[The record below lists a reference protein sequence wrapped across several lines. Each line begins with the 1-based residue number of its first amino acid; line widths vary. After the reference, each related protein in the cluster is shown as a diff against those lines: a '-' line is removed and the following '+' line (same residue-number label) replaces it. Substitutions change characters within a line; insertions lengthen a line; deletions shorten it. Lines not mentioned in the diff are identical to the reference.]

1 MGFRRKVKEQALT
14 AAARHCC
21 VCHRYKGVRIEVHH
35 IVPKS
40 EGGKDDL
47 ENAIALCFDC
57 HTDAGHYNPKH
68 PKGTKF
74 RPSELRGAR
83 DKWHDIVKQ
92 QGLTG
97 PTEENTLHTRYL
109 ICKDTEIAE
118 EILSR
123 DLTGL
128 PNSEHPLL
136 FENDVSNFM
145 KWVLN
150 DSGYRRDYV
159 WGERY
164 DSIEEYQSAHPNA
177 RVLNQ
182 EKGLEYFKAQR
193 TPTREEIVNNVAP
206 EDKISL
212 RLLDA
217 GFEPESVVSS
227 LVYWEVCGDASLQ
240 EIYRLRPFWAVFLAA
255 KNTTNRQVSL
265 EELIANENERG
276 RSDITPVGVYEKEI
290 SLPLPRASIAPGSDV
305 IIPVSA
311 LLGPFHRTKPKKEF
325 FEEGAYPKER
335 VQRQVTQFV
344 SYSKEQREQFR
355 VWGPA
360 LYPIAF
366 ILRDSG
372 ASIRQEVHE
381 FDLTR
386 TYTVNR
392 FWEMGSC
399 PHLFFEMSD
408 GPPIYWGELF
418 AREPETVIEEKITA
432 PNGAVKAS
440 VAELEQEKT
449 HILLAKV
456 EEQLVAEDVT
466 LETGQTIT
474 FSVQSGEQIYISG
487 SYSPYCTEDLKPQP
501 WRRNEVVSD
510 WLCNATSLEARD
522 KKAV

>member
-1 MGFRRKVKEQALT
+1 M
-14 AAARHCC
+14 
-21 VCHRYKGVRIEVHH
+21 EVHH
-35 IVPKS
+35 IIPKS

-47 ENAIALCFDC
+47 DNAIALCFDC

-74 RPSELRGAR
+74 RPSELRKAR
-83 DKWHDIVKQ
+83 DRWHDIVKK

-109 ICKDTEIAE
+109 ICQDTEIAE
-118 EILSR
+118 EILNR

-128 PNSEHPLL
+128 PNSENPLL
-136 FENDVSNFM
+136 FANDVSDFM

-150 DSGYRRDYV
+150 DSGSRRDYI

-164 DSIEEYQSAHPNA
+164 GSIEEYKFAHPNA

-182 EKGLEYFKAQR
+182 ERGLEYFKAQR

-206 EDKISL
+206 EDSASL
-212 RLLDA
+212 RLLNA
-217 GFEPESVVSS
+217 GFAPESVVSP
-227 LVYWEVCGDASLQ
+227 LVYWEVCGDVALR
-240 EIYRLRPFWAVFLAA
+240 EIYRLRPLWTVFLAA
-255 KNTTNRQVSL
+255 KNTTNRPVSL
-265 EELIANENERG
+265 EELIAKRNGNR
-276 RSDITPVGVYEKEI
+276 RSDVTSIGVHKKEI

-305 IIPVSA
+305 IIPVSV

-325 FEEGAYPKER
+325 FEEGTYPKER
-335 VQRQVTQFV
+335 AQRQVTQFV
-344 SYSKEQREQFR
+344 SYSREQREQFC

-360 LYPIAF
+360 LYPTAF
-366 ILRDSG
+366 LLRDSG

-386 TYTVNR
+386 TYAVDR

-408 GPPIYWGELF
+408 GCLIYRGELF
-418 AREPETVIEEKITA
+418 AHEPETVIEEKITV
-432 PNGAVKAS
+432 PNGAVKATI
-440 VAELEQEKT
+440 AELEQEIT
-449 HILLAKV
+449 HILLAKL
-456 EEQLVAEDVT
+456 EEQLVVEDVS

-474 FSVQSGEQIYISG
+474 FSVRPEEQIYISG
-487 SYSPYCTEDLKPQP
+487 SYSPYSTEDLKPQP
-501 WRRNEVVSD
+501 WRRNEIVSD
-510 WLCNATSLEARD
+510 WLCIANSAEARN